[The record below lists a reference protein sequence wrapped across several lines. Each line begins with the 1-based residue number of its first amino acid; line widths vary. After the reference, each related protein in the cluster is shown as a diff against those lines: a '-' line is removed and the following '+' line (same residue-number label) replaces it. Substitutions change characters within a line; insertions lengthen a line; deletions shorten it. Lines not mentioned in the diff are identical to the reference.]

1 MLKTKKEATMKKKV
15 WYFLY
20 LLLDIGIV
28 LFSFAVVAWFHDG
41 TKSILVDYAWP
52 VLGLSLAWVCAGLIG
67 GKFSIKHKQNLRSL
81 WSSIVKCDAV
91 AIAIVFGTIIFFD
104 KFEDSRYIVFGT
116 IGLTVII
123 EVIIFTLLYYSF
135 KFHKDNPS
143 FAKTTLITKSAK
155 LAAEG
160 STYEMGKLDPS
171 DRVPESPLEVSKD
184 YCLDVCTD
192 DDSVKSVLQDK
203 YLINHEKVFEF
214 LNEHLN
220 LTCFCKQK
228 SYIINSH
235 SIFNIENIDSESQS
249 LFINLHKAN
258 NFRRINKYII
268 KVNENLV
275 KGGVFC
281 GCMETKNQRRRRF
294 IKRFTPLF
302 GNIIY
307 FIDFIVRRVFPKL
320 ALLKGLYF
328 AITKGKN
335 RVFSETEFLGRL
347 YFCGFELLCKRE
359 IEGINYFIAIK
370 TKEPSC
376 DENPSY
382 GPLIRLKRKGKDGKT
397 IYVNKLRTMHA
408 YSEYLQ
414 DYVYQ
419 TSGGTIDGDGFK
431 NDFRITSWGKV
442 FRKLWIDELPM
453 IMNLLKG
460 EVKIVG
466 VRPLS
471 FHKFSLYSQDMQEL
485 RVKTKPGLV
494 PPFYADLPKN
504 LNELQESER
513 KYIESYL
520 KKPFRTDVRYFCKAF
535 YNIVFKKARSK

>member
-1 MLKTKKEATMKKKV
+1 MKEKV

-28 LFSFAVVAWFHDG
+28 LFSFAVIAWFHNG

-228 SYIINSH
+228 SFVIDSH
-235 SIFNIENIDSESQS
+235 SIFNIENIDPESQS

-294 IKRFTPLF
+294 IKKFTPLF

-307 FIDFIVRRVFPKL
+307 FIDFIIRRVFPKL

-328 AITKGKN
+328 ATTKGKN

-370 TKEPSC
+370 TKEPSR

-382 GPLIRLKRKGKDGKT
+382 GPIIQLKRKGKNGKLLM
-397 IYVNKLRTMHA
+397 VNKFRTMYP

-414 DYVYQ
+414 DYVYETCSLQ
-419 TSGGTIDGDGFK
+419 EGGKFK
-431 NDFRITSWGKV
+431 NDFRVTSWGRV
-442 FRKLWIDELPM
+442 FRKLWIDELPQF
-453 IMNLLKG
+453 INLFKG
-460 EVKIVG
+460 ELNLVG
-466 VRPLS
+466 VRALS
-471 FHKFSLYSQDMQEL
+471 EHYFNLYPEDVKAL
-485 RVKTKPGLV
+485 RIQVKPGLL
-494 PPFYADLPKN
+494 PPFYADMPKSF
-504 LNELQESER
+504 EEIVASEKR
-513 KYIESYL
+513 YLEQKIERPVWTDFKYFWL
-520 KKPFRTDVRYFCKAF
+520 VVW
-535 YNIVFKKARSK
+535 NIVVKKARSN